1 MKRKF
6 IAIVI
11 TAVLISGALFTKSY
25 MDLKNS
31 TLYSMLVENLEALTK
46 GDTYVINTPGFGTC
60 GMKYVNMF
68 DDTVIRCNLDFD
80 MVGFF
85 FRTEANPDEPF
96 NWCCESCGSS
106 TYCGSMM

>member
-6 IAIVI
+6 IAIAI

-31 TLYSMLVENLEALTK
+31 TLYSMLVENLEALTR
-46 GDTYVINTPGFGTC
+46 GDTYVINHGEAGTC
-60 GMKYVNMF
+60 EMKYVNS
-68 DDTVIRCNLDFD
+68 DYDIVIRCNICFEQ
-80 MVGFF
+80 VGYYFE
-85 FRTEANPDEPF
+85 REAKPDEPF

-106 TYCGSMM
+106 TYCGSLM